1 VGGAKI
7 LDFAMVAV
15 RFSGVAPFSSVGD
28 EEMGGAEIWIK
39 DVSILV
45 WTALPF
51 GVSLLELFNDS
62 QV

>member
-1 VGGAKI
+1 MGT
-7 LDFAMVAV
+7 V
-15 RFSGVAPFSSVGD
+15 RFSGVAPFSSVGG

-39 DVSILV
+39 DMTILV

-51 GVSLLELFNDS
+51 GVSLLELFNAS

>member
-1 VGGAKI
+1 
-7 LDFAMVAV
+7 MVAV
-15 RFSGVAPFSSVGD
+15 RFSGVAPFSSVRD

-39 DVSILV
+39 GVSILV

-51 GVSLLELFNDS
+51 GVSLLELFNAS